1 MKKFEVW
8 ILFKYKYNAVLPIF
22 RTLISLN
29 SKFLASALPQ
39 AVTNTNSN
47 TEKEKNQEFCS
58 RVFQIIIF
66 SSSTKFLSSIFFL
79 NLTCTEK
86 SYRIVL

>member
-1 MKKFEVW
+1 MKTFEVW
-8 ILFKYKYNAVLPIF
+8 ILFKHKYDAVLTIF

-29 SKFLASALPQ
+29 SEFLASALPQ

-58 RVFQIIIF
+58 NNIF
-66 SSSTKFLSSIFFL
+66 EFNLVSLQYFF
-79 NLTCTEK
+79 
-86 SYRIVL
+86 

>member
-1 MKKFEVW
+1 MKTFEVW
-8 ILFKYKYNAVLPIF
+8 ILFKHKYDAVLPIF

-47 TEKEKNQEFCS
+47 TEKEK
-58 RVFQIIIF
+58 
-66 SSSTKFLSSIFFL
+66 K
-79 NLTCTEK
+79 
-86 SYRIVL
+86 

>member
-1 MKKFEVW
+1 MKTFEVW
-8 ILFKYKYNAVLPIF
+8 ILFKHKYDAVLPIF

-47 TEKEKNQEFCS
+47 TEKEKKSRILFKSLPNNNILEF
-58 RVFQIIIF
+58 
-66 SSSTKFLSSIFFL
+66 
-79 NLTCTEK
+79 N
-86 SYRIVL
+86 